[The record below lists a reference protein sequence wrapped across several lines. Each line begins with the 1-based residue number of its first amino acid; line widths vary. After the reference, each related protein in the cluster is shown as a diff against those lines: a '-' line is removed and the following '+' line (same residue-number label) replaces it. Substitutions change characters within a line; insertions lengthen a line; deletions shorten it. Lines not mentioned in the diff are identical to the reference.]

1 MLYPVSLLSRSFPKC
16 VPLIRRNLL
25 TLMEEPALTSLV
37 PERPCTIVL
46 AEDEGFNSQ
55 SWNTWRPSLV
65 QEHGF
70 SFAQCSI
77 TANDDFDAALRELS
91 NDLSHG
97 IAPHVV
103 LLSRG
108 PMISWLAQFYLESL
122 PLQGL
127 IMVDP
132 LPLDHGESVQALEHY
147 YYATTSES
155 LSLFNDYVEHYAH
168 WTMRLE
174 PGSVPMMILATQ
186 NDNDIYWK
194 GALRTKE
201 RHDGEGMHVKIVKS
215 DDEDDM
221 QTEVIRWITDE
232 VL

>member
-1 MLYPVSLLSRSFPKC
+1 M
-16 VPLIRRNLL
+16 I
-25 TLMEEPALTSLV
+25 EEPVLTSLV

-46 AEDEGFNSQ
+46 AEDEGFYAQ
-55 SWNTWRPSLV
+55 SWNTWRSTLV
-65 QEHGF
+65 HEHGF
-70 SFAQCSI
+70 SFAQISV
-77 TANDDFDAALRELS
+77 TATHDFDAALRELS
-91 NDLSHG
+91 SDLSHLG
-97 IAPHVV
+97 THDAV

-132 LPLDHGESVQALEHY
+132 LPLDHGDSVQALER
-147 YYATTSES
+147 YYATTSAS
-155 LSLFNDYVEHYAH
+155 RSLFHDYVEHYAH
-168 WTMRLE
+168 WTMKLE

-186 NDNDIYWK
+186 LDSDVYWK

-201 RHDGEGMHVKIVKS
+201 RHDREDRQVVLVKS
-215 DDEDDM
+215 DNEDDLRDRV
-221 QTEVIRWITDE
+221 TRWITDD